1 MDGGRFRTHF
11 RAGYG
16 SGEVCYTR
24 TRLLGSMADIRI
36 KKRKRMREKE
46 VKALA
51 AELSEVFGTEVFSE
65 KDAVDMAESTD
76 FDLIFVNND
85 ILGLVYE
92 GKPFLTVR
100 GILKYRPERRAVTV
114 DMGAV
119 PYVTNGADVMG
130 PGIVDADPSIAEGD
144 LVWIRDIKNK
154 VPLAVGVALRDA
166 AGLTAKDKGKAITTL
181 HNVGD
186 KLWKSGE

>member
-1 MDGGRFRTHF
+1 
-11 RAGYG
+11 
-16 SGEVCYTR
+16 
-24 TRLLGSMADIRI
+24 MADIRV

-46 VKALA
+46 IKALSSQL
-51 AELSEVFGTEVFSE
+51 EGMMGVPVFTE
-65 KDAVDMAESTD
+65 KDAVDLAESTD

-92 GKPFLTVR
+92 GAPFLTVR
-100 GILKYRPERRAVTV
+100 GILKYRPEKYAVTV

-119 PYVTNGADVMG
+119 PFVTNGADVMG
-130 PGIVDADPSIAEGD
+130 PGIVDADPEIKEGD

-154 VPLAVGVALRDA
+154 VPLAVGVALRDGKGLA
-166 AGLTAKDKGKAITTL
+166 AKEKGKAIKTL

>member
-1 MDGGRFRTHF
+1 
-11 RAGYG
+11 
-16 SGEVCYTR
+16 
-24 TRLLGSMADIRI
+24 MADIRI

-51 AELSEVFGTEVFSE
+51 SQLTDVFGAEVFTE
-65 KDAVDMAESTD
+65 KDAVDVAESTD

-85 ILGLVYE
+85 ILGIIYE
-92 GKPFLTVR
+92 EKPFLTVR
-100 GILKYRPERRAVTV
+100 GILKYRPEKRAVTV

-130 PGIVDADPSIAEGD
+130 PGIVEADQSIAEGD

-154 VPLAVGVALRDA
+154 VPLAIGVALRDG
-166 AGLTAKDKGKAITTL
+166 AGLSAKEKGKAIKTL

>member
-1 MDGGRFRTHF
+1 MLVLCWLCEGNLVYMRTTI
-11 RAGYG
+11 A
-16 SGEVCYTR
+16 VP
-24 TRLLGSMADIRI
+24 MADIRI

-51 AELSEVFGTEVFSE
+51 TQLKELFGTDVFTE
-65 KDAVDMAESTD
+65 KDAVDLAESSD
-76 FDLIFVNND
+76 FNLIFVNND
-85 ILGLVYE
+85 ILGLIYE

-100 GILKYRPERRAVTV
+100 GILKYRPEKRAVTV

-119 PYVTNGADVMG
+119 PFVTNGADVMG
-130 PGIVDADPSIAEGD
+130 PGIVEADQDIAEGD
-144 LVWIRDIKNK
+144 MVWIRDIKNK
-154 VPLAVGVALRDA
+154 VPLAVGVALRDGKGLA
-166 AGLTAKDKGKAITTL
+166 AKEKGKAIKTL

>member
-1 MDGGRFRTHF
+1 
-11 RAGYG
+11 
-16 SGEVCYTR
+16 
-24 TRLLGSMADIRI
+24 MADIRI

-46 VKALA
+46 VRALA
-51 AELSEVFGTEVFSE
+51 AELSEVFGTEVFTE

-92 GKPFLTVR
+92 GRPFLTVR

-166 AGLTAKDKGKAITTL
+166 AGLAAKGKGKAIMTL

>member
-1 MDGGRFRTHF
+1 
-11 RAGYG
+11 
-16 SGEVCYTR
+16 
-24 TRLLGSMADIRI
+24 MADIRV

-46 VKALA
+46 IKALSSQL
-51 AELSEVFGTEVFSE
+51 EETMGVPVFTE
-65 KDAVDMAESTD
+65 KDAVDLAESTD
-76 FDLIFVNND
+76 FNLIFVNND

-92 GKPFLTVR
+92 DAPFLTVR
-100 GILKYRPERRAVTV
+100 GILKYKPEKRAVTV

-119 PYVTNGADVMG
+119 PFVTNGADVMG
-130 PGIVDADPSIAEGD
+130 PGIVDADPEIKEGD

-154 VPLAVGVALRDA
+154 VPLAVGVALRDGKGLA
-166 AGLTAKDKGKAITTL
+166 AKEKGKAIKTL

>member
-1 MDGGRFRTHF
+1 
-11 RAGYG
+11 
-16 SGEVCYTR
+16 
-24 TRLLGSMADIRI
+24 MADIRV

-46 VKALA
+46 IKALSSQL
-51 AELSEVFGTEVFSE
+51 EERMGVPVFSE
-65 KDAVDMAESTD
+65 KDAVDLAESTD

-92 GKPFLTVR
+92 GTPFLTVR
-100 GILKYRPERRAVTV
+100 GILKYRPERCAVTV

-130 PGIVDADPSIAEGD
+130 PGITDADPDIKEGD

-154 VPLAVGVALRDA
+154 VPLAVGIALRDGKA
-166 AGLTAKDKGKAITTL
+166 LSAKEKGKAIKTL

>member
-1 MDGGRFRTHF
+1 
-11 RAGYG
+11 
-16 SGEVCYTR
+16 
-24 TRLLGSMADIRI
+24 MADIRV

-46 VKALA
+46 VKALK
-51 AELSEVFGTEVFSE
+51 EQFQQLFGIETFTE
-65 KDAVDMAESTD
+65 KDAVDLAESTD

-85 ILGLVYE
+85 ILGIVRE

-100 GILKYRPERRAVTV
+100 GLLKYKPEAYAVTV

-130 PGIVDADPSIAEGD
+130 PGIVDADPAIKEGD

-154 VPLAVGVALRDA
+154 VPLAVGIALRDA
-166 AGLTAKDKGKAITTL
+166 SGFKAKEKGKAIQTL
-181 HNVGD
+181 HNIGD

>member
-1 MDGGRFRTHF
+1 
-11 RAGYG
+11 
-16 SGEVCYTR
+16 
-24 TRLLGSMADIRI
+24 MADIRI

-46 VKALA
+46 VRSLA
-51 AELSEVFGTEVFSE
+51 SQLKEVFDTEVFSE
-65 KDAVDMAESTD
+65 KDAVDIAESTD

-85 ILGLVYE
+85 ILGLIYE
-92 GKPFLTVR
+92 GRPFLTVR

-130 PGIVDADPSIAEGD
+130 PGIVEADQSIAEGD
-144 LVWIRDIKNK
+144 LVWIRDINNK
-154 VPLAVGVALRDA
+154 VPLAVGVALRDG
-166 AGLTAKDKGKAITTL
+166 AGLAAKEKGKAIKTL

>member
-1 MDGGRFRTHF
+1 
-11 RAGYG
+11 
-16 SGEVCYTR
+16 
-24 TRLLGSMADIRI
+24 MADIRV

-46 VKALA
+46 IKV
-51 AELSEVFGTEVFSE
+51 LSSQLEETMGVPVFTE
-65 KDAVDMAESTD
+65 KDAVDLAESTD
-76 FDLIFVNND
+76 FNLIFVNND

-92 GKPFLTVR
+92 DAPFLTVR
-100 GILKYRPERRAVTV
+100 GILKYKPEKRAVTV

-119 PYVTNGADVMG
+119 PFVTNGADVMG
-130 PGIVDADPSIAEGD
+130 PGIVDADPEIKEGD

-154 VPLAVGVALRDA
+154 VPLAVGVALRDGKGLA
-166 AGLTAKDKGKAITTL
+166 AKEKGKAIKTL